1 MSVCIKAEGS
11 TVILA
16 GTLEPVPSL
25 AAADSEQIQLV
36 LTGSTGVALQYL
48 SPRCAAGT
56 CTFGKAATESAGTY
70 QVRIDF
76 IYNGK
81 HEVEGT
87 FTQAVTVS

>member
-16 GTLEPVPSL
+16 GTLGPVPTL
-25 AAADSEQIQLV
+25 PAADSERIQLV

-56 CTFGKAATESAGTY
+56 CTFGKAAAEPAGTY

-76 IYNGK
+76 LYNA
-81 HEVEGT
+81 HEVEGV